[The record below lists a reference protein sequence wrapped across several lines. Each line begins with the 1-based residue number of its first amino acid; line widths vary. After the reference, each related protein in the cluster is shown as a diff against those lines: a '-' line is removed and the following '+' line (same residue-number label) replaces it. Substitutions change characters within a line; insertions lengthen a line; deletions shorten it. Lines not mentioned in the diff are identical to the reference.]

1 MDRTKLLVFAGVVCA
16 MFVWPLSTAS
26 FAQCSVI
33 SVDAGCADSVAPHIR
48 VDFGV
53 PPPAIFGGRTTSRP
67 VAATHD
73 QSSTDVPLLL
83 RVSPR
88 ECTPPAA
95 SPRTRGGH
103 RGHTVIAPAEAGRTP
118 PAPHLHGLC
127 GTHRR

>member
-1 MDRTKLLVFAGVVCA
+1 MQPRALLFMMAVSIPGVTVA
-16 MFVWPLSTAS
+16 ETSAS
-26 FAQCSVI
+26 AQCSVI
-33 SVDAGCADSVAPHIR
+33 SVDAGCADSVTPHVR

-53 PPPAIFGGRTTSRP
+53 PPPAIFGGP
-67 VAATHD
+67 VASRAVASIHD

-83 RVSPR
+83 RVRPR
-88 ECTPPAA
+88 DCATPAA

-103 RGHTVIAPAEAGRTP
+103 RRHTVVDPAEAGRTP